1 MISSKIHPALEP
13 FNRIRSKD
21 FTFTSYVV
29 PEKLNSDAVS
39 SCWHHS
45 TPPSQNDVG
54 FEEEFALKV
63 PGRSTNAV
71 LSLTAYYRKCK
82 VNT

>member
-1 MISSKIHPALEP
+1 MILSKIHPALER
-13 FNRIRSKD
+13 FNRVRCKD

-29 PEKLNSDAVS
+29 PEKLNYDAVS

-45 TPPSQNDVG
+45 TPAGQKDVG
-54 FEEEFALKV
+54 FEEEFSLKV

-71 LSLTAYYRKCK
+71 LSLT
-82 VNT
+82 VHTN